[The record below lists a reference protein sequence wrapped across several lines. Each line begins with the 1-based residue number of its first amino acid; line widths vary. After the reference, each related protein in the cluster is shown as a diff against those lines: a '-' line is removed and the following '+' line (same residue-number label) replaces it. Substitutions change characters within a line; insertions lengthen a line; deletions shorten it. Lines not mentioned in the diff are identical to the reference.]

1 VITTGKYIGQI
12 IHTQQ
17 THLERRTPA
26 SHAMKQ
32 TQTFPTLETANR
44 EAIGAS
50 EHLFWCPF
58 SHRYIIEIF
67 SGNGILEPWNGRS
80 DKIKENFH
88 MLLFPHRVIQ

>member
-1 VITTGKYIGQI
+1 MTTGKYIGQI

-50 EHLFWCPF
+50 EHLFWWLWLYDISMRNFPV
-58 SHRYIIEIF
+58 R
-67 SGNGILEPWNGRS
+67 GIWN
-80 DKIKENFH
+80 
-88 MLLFPHRVIQ
+88 V

>member
-17 THLERRTPA
+17 THLERMTPA

-58 SHRYIIEIF
+58 AHRYIIGIF
-67 SGNGILEPWNGRS
+67 SGNGTHGTMERGGDGEMIR
-80 DKIKENFH
+80 DKSY
-88 MLLFPHRVIQ
+88 L